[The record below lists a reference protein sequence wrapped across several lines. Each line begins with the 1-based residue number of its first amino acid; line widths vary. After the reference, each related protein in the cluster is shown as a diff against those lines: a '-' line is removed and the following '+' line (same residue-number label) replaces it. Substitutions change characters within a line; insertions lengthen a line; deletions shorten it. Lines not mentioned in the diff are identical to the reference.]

1 MEETGLEGEGGEG
14 VDAGL
19 VLVGFLLKEGHSE
32 LLWAGCRSEKLD
44 PVLTDV
50 VEVSEDAGGRV
61 GVNWA
66 RWERGPERM
75 PRMERKKRKG
85 EGVSLKHARLKRR
98 GSESPSAPQKM
109 TGIGSL

>member
-1 MEETGLEGEGGEG
+1 
-14 VDAGL
+14 
-19 VLVGFLLKEGHSE
+19 
-32 LLWAGCRSEKLD
+32 
-44 PVLTDV
+44 
-50 VEVSEDAGGRV
+50 
-61 GVNWA
+61 
-66 RWERGPERM
+66 M